1 MSGTDAALA
10 DVASLRRIERMAYAW
25 TGVGLV
31 VFLVLGRPMAAAVL
45 TGVSAASIVGFRGLQ
60 RVISALGPRDV
71 ETTDQTTHE
80 TQNIDDGRHR
90 LVALGRFVFLGLVL
104 LMGISLG
111 PEAHPGL
118 VSGFSTLP
126 AALMTEGF
134 LQAVRAFRGTDD
146 DDGDS

>member
-1 MSGTDAALA
+1 VTETDAPLA
-10 DVASLRRIERMAYAW
+10 DVAGLRRIERMAIAW
-25 TGVGLV
+25 TGVGAA
-31 VFLVLGRPMAAAVL
+31 VFLVLGRPLAAVVL

-80 TQNIDDGRHR
+80 TRNDDGRHR
-90 LVALGRFVFLGLVL
+90 LVALGRFTFLGLVL

-134 LQAVRAFRGTDD
+134 LQAVRAFRGKDD

>member
-1 MSGTDAALA
+1 MKEPSAPLA
-10 DVASLRRIERMAYAW
+10 DVASLRRIERMAYGW
-25 TGVGLV
+25 TAVGVV
-31 VFLVLGRPMAAAVL
+31 VFLALGRPVAAAVL

-80 TQNIDDGRHR
+80 PLELDDGRHR
-90 LVALGRFVFLGLVL
+90 FVALIRFVFLGLVL

>member
-1 MSGTDAALA
+1 MTGRDDRLA
-10 DVASLRRIERMAYAW
+10 DVAGLRRIEVMALAW
-25 TGVGLV
+25 TGVGMV
-31 VFLVLGRPMAAAVL
+31 VFLVLGRPLAAAVL
-45 TGVSAASIVGFRGLQ
+45 TGVSAASIVSFRGLQ
-60 RVISALGPRDV
+60 GVISALGPRDV
-71 ETTDQTTHE
+71 ETTEQTTHE
-80 TQNIDDGRHR
+80 IQDSDWRHR
-90 LVALGRFVFLGLVL
+90 LVALGRFAFLGLVI

-134 LQAVRAFRGTDD
+134 LQAVRAFRGIDD